1 MWLLKV
7 KQKQF
12 LKEKSIPR
20 TTGAKE
26 SHKVMGIDCPRMN
39 WEAAALKNGS
49 RAIHQKQKKLQRI
62 SSLMLSFKNSFTC
75 LLVMCSTFDCVGE
88 WDSNSCKGHIT
99 GHMTKSM
106 TYSHRNKKL
115 QKVWVHGL
123 HKSQQTK
130 ISTLPIYVQGY
141 ESRGSYFNPYN
152 IVINK

>member
-1 MWLLKV
+1 MAQGLFIRNK
-7 KQKQF
+7 
-12 LKEKSIPR
+12 
-20 TTGAKE
+20 
-26 SHKVMGIDCPRMN
+26 
-39 WEAAALKNGS
+39 
-49 RAIHQKQKKLQRI
+49 KKLQRI

-141 ESRGSYFNPYN
+141 ESRGSYFNPYSYKQVN
-152 IVINK
+152 LCYSHLKWVQWVKKKINANSLAIFPKTKLLFTKYLDKECFGLT